1 MEPQNDKN
9 SKPVWW
15 WQPMQMF
22 LRMSG
27 WIAFPLIMS
36 LFLGKWLDEKFNTAP
51 WLLIVLSVF
60 AFTVSM
66 YGVIATAKKEF
77 KKIEDENKKK

>member
-1 MEPQNDKN
+1 MTPKSDEQTK
-9 SKPVWW
+9 KVWW

-27 WIAFPLIMS
+27 WIAFPLILS
-36 LFLGKWLDEKFNTAP
+36 LFFGKWLDEKFNTAP
-51 WLLIVLSVF
+51 WLLIVISVF

-66 YGVIATAKKEF
+66 YGVIVNAKREF
-77 KKIEDENKKK
+77 KKIEEENKRK